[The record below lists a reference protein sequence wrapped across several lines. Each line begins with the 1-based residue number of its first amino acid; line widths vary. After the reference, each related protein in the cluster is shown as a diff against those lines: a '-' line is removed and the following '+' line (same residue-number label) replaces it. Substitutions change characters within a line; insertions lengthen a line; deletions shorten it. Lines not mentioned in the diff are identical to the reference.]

1 MADFSISNLD
11 AYQAGQN
18 ADDTLLQVAN
28 AGRSAACSFFKAYPS
43 VVIPN
48 PAFDYL
54 NGIWDGLCKNSPSGL
69 PPAPAPP
76 FTGGQCATQYSVH
89 YSWDL
94 YDGATFV
101 RTTTSTA
108 AIPGNIKSISLRNT
122 NGLSV
127 GVVIS
132 FHNIFSGQD
141 GQTVDGAGF
150 APKNSAK
157 NLNIISITRA
167 DGSPDNCGNPPPQYP
182 PPAVPPTPVSPSG
195 TTYNTTQ
202 QNITYNNGTTY
213 QVTPVLDLSAP
224 FAPVIQ
230 VGGVNVSV
238 GGGGVTVTPPGGL
251 PPANNNADINNKI
264 AQLTKNLGDG
274 TMGGGGVGAAAAAA
288 AANTAPPPKPG
299 TPNVPPPVVKPP
311 DQHTS
316 KNMTTLASVQI
327 VLTTLPPARNT
338 IFASDPQ
345 YNVYIAG
352 WFSWLQGDAILVRQP
367 IQYADE
373 IFFMP
378 PGADGYTFTITNG
391 AAGHAIENS
400 KLPTT

>member
-28 AGRSAACSFFKAYPS
+28 VGRNAACSFFKAYPA

-69 PPAPAPP
+69 PPAPVPP
-76 FTGGQCATQYSVH
+76 FTGGQCPTQYSVH
-89 YSWDL
+89 YAWDL
-94 YDGATFV
+94 YDGDTLV
-101 RTTTSTA
+101 SHTDNTT
-108 AIPGNIKSISLRNT
+108 IINGNIYSIHLRNDV
-122 NGLSV
+122 GDSV
-127 GVVIS
+127 GVVFS
-132 FHNIFSGQD
+132 FHNTFSGQD
-141 GQTVDGAGF
+141 AEISDAAGF

-157 NLNIISITRA
+157 NLNIISITRT
-167 DGSPDNCGNPPPQYP
+167 DGNPDNCGNPPAVYP
-182 PPAVPPTPVSPSG
+182 PPPVPPTPVVPG
-195 TTYNTTQ
+195 GNTYNTTQ
-202 QNITYNNGTTY
+202 QNITYNNGNTY
-213 QVTPVLDLSAP
+213 QVTPMLDLS
-224 FAPVIQ
+224 FHIAPVIQ
-230 VGGVNVSV
+230 VGGINVSI
-238 GGGGVTVTPPGGL
+238 GGGGATVTPPSGL
-251 PPANNNADINNKI
+251 PTGNSNADINNKL
-264 AQLTKNLGDG
+264 AGLTKNLGDG
-274 TMGGGGVGAAAAAA
+274 TIGGGGVGAAAAKS

-299 TPNVPPPVVKPP
+299 TPGLPPPVVQPP
-311 DQHTS
+311 TQHTN
-316 KNMTTLASVQI
+316 KNMDTLASVQI
-327 VLTTLPPARNT
+327 ILTTLPSSRNT

-352 WFSWLQGDAILVRQP
+352 WFSWLQGDAILSRQP

-373 IFFMP
+373 IFFIP
-378 PGADGYTFTITNG
+378 SGADGYTFTITNG